1 MKDNQDSKEQHVFNM
16 SRLRNNNNNKIYL
29 IPEHQ
34 KENNI

>member
-16 SRLRNNNNNKIYL
+16 SRLRNNNNKIYL